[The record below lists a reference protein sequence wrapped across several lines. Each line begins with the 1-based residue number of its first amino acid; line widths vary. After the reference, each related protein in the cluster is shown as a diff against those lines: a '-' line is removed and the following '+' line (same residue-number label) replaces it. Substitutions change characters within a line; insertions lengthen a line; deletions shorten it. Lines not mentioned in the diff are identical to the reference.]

1 MLTNVEPLERLRGL
15 ARHRM
20 RAVETKTV
28 QRSAIERWQAEGW
41 EVEKKNRKSVR
52 LRKTKLPLD
61 LMQHRIWSLFY
72 RLSFD
77 HLTSEFPSELTR
89 KEPAEAEAIP
99 IVAIGEEIAV
109 AIRCFRN
116 DAPGRLSR
124 LGERVRKFAELRE
137 GLARACNA
145 AFGATVK
152 RTLVM
157 IIFTENVI
165 VSEADTNDA
174 AASHVTLFDG
184 KDLEYYETLV
194 SHLGPAAKYQLLADT
209 IPGKQIPG
217 LEIRVPAVKTRI
229 GGSNCYTF
237 SMSPEYLLKI
247 AYVSH
252 RSKGKASDVHTYQRM
267 LSRGRLNR
275 IREYI
280 DNDGVFPTNIVV
292 NLESRRIQFERAKQ
306 QNDQEEGVLGWLDIR
321 PTYKSAWIIDGQHR
335 LFSYSGHP
343 RAATSRLAVLAFEGL
358 PPSKQAALFIDINAK
373 QKSVKQSLLQEL
385 YAELHWDA
393 EAPQTRVRA
402 IISKAIQSLD
412 DNPESPL
419 YARVQASDVARD
431 DTRCISFTSLF
442 GALERSDLFIA
453 KERKGDVIEYGA
465 LWAGGNTVTLK
476 RTTAVVGA
484 WLGSVRDVA
493 TDWWDKGAGEG
504 GGLAMNDGVVT
515 CINILKNVL
524 QHIESTAGIRLLQ
537 ESTDKVTDL
546 SAPYGVA
553 LGEYLRRMTETERK
567 AFRDLRGN
575 QGLAKRLRRA
585 QEALRQA
592 FPDFQPEGLDE
603 FIEEERAQ
611 TNVRAK
617 AALDRIELALQRV
630 VIEELKREYDDQW
643 WTLGIP
649 KKVRKKAGDLFEE
662 DDGRRGGREYY
673 LDLIDY
679 RDIAQNNWKLF
690 EPILGFGSAPGK
702 EKRTSWLVFV
712 NDKRRVVSH
721 ASSGTSVSMDDLSTI
736 EQYDR
741 WLAERVG
748 GQDGLTTDE

>member
-1 MLTNVEPLERLRGL
+1 MLTNVEPLDSLRGI
-15 ARHRM
+15 ARHRT
-20 RAVETKTV
+20 RTIDTKTV
-28 QRSAIERWQAEGW
+28 QRTAIERWLQEGW

-52 LRKTKLPLD
+52 LKKPKPPLD
-61 LMQHRIWSLFY
+61 LLQQRVWSLFY
-72 RLSFD
+72 RLAFD
-77 HLTSEFPSELTR
+77 HLTGELPSELVR
-89 KEPAEAEAIP
+89 KNAPEREAIP

-109 AIRCFRN
+109 AVRCFRN
-116 DAPGRLSR
+116 DVPGRLPR
-124 LGERVRKFAELRE
+124 LGERARKFAELRE
-137 GLARACNA
+137 GLARASNA

-152 RTLVM
+152 RTVVM

-165 VSEADTNDA
+165 ISDADATEASSA
-174 AASHVTLFDG
+174 HVTLFDS

-209 IPGKQIPG
+209 IPGKQVPG
-217 LEIRVPAVKTRI
+217 LEIRVPAVKSRI

-237 SMSPEYLLKI
+237 SISPEYLLKI

-280 DNDGVFPTNIVV
+280 DNDGVFPTNIVI
-292 NLESRRIQFERAKQ
+292 NLDSKRIQFERAKQ
-306 QNDQEEGVLGWLDIR
+306 QTGNEEGLLGWLDVR

-393 EAPQTRVRA
+393 DAPQTRVRA

-412 DNPESPL
+412 ANPESPL
-419 YARVQASDVARD
+419 YARIQASDVARD
-431 DTRCISFTSLF
+431 DIRCISFTSIF

-465 LWAGGNTVTLK
+465 LWGGGNVATLR
-476 RTTAVVGA
+476 RTTRVMTA
-484 WLGSVRDVA
+484 WLAAVRDLA
-493 TDWWDKGAGEG
+493 NDWWDKGAGEG

-515 CINILKNVL
+515 SINVL
-524 QHIESTAGIRLLQ
+524 KSVLPHIESQRRIRLLQ
-537 ESTDKVTDL
+537 ESDERMVEL
-546 SAPYGVA
+546 IAPYGAA
-553 LGEYLRRMTETERK
+553 LGEYFRRMNDTERK

-585 QEALRQA
+585 QEALRQV
-592 FPDFQPEGLDE
+592 FPDFEPEGLDQ
-603 FIEEERAQ
+603 FLDEERTQ

-617 AALDRIELALQRV
+617 AALDRIERALQRGV
-630 VIEELKREYDDQW
+630 VDELKREYDDQW

-649 KKVRKKAGDLFEE
+649 KKVRKKAGDLYEE

-673 LDLIDY
+673 FDFIDY
-679 RDIAQNNWKLF
+679 RDIAQHNWTLF
-690 EPILGFGSAPGK
+690 ESMLGLGSSAGK
-702 EKRTSWLVFV
+702 DKRTAWLVFV
-712 NDKRRVVSH
+712 NDKRRIVSH
-721 ASSGTSVSMDDLSTI
+721 ASSGASVSVDDLATI
-736 EQYDR
+736 EQYER
-741 WLAERVG
+741 WLSESVG
-748 GQDGLTTDE
+748 GQDERSDT